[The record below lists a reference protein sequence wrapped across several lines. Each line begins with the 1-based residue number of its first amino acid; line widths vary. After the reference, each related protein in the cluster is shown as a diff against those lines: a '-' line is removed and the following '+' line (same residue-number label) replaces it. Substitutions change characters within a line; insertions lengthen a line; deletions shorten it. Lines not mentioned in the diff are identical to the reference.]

1 MVDGNGEKN
10 YVLVHGSCHGAF
22 CWEEVIA
29 HMERR
34 GKRAYA
40 LDLPGH
46 GKRIPERPNVR
57 YDDYPNAVVEFIEG
71 RDLNHVVLVGHSMAG
86 IIIPKAAERVTRRL
100 AHLVFLSAF
109 ILEDGES
116 LVDNCP
122 EEQQGLFG
130 DLAAASPDNTVMF
143 PEDVFLEF
151 FANGM
156 DVEKAKAAY
165 KKLTPTPYH
174 PYVQKVDLKKF
185 YALELPMSYIFCK
198 QDKALPDGWWHP
210 KMSSRLK
217 NHAYAEIDTCH
228 EVMFS
233 EPEACAEEIIRIAGA
248 G

>member
-1 MVDGNGEKN
+1 M
-10 YVLVHGSCHGAF
+10 
-22 CWEEVIA
+22 
-29 HMERR
+29 
-34 GKRAYA
+34 
-40 LDLPGH
+40 
-46 GKRIPERPNVR
+46 
-57 YDDYPNAVVEFIEG
+57 
-71 RDLNHVVLVGHSMAG
+71 
-86 IIIPKAAERVTRRL
+86 
-100 AHLVFLSAF
+100 FLSAF
-109 ILEDGES
+109 ILADGES

-122 EEQQGLFG
+122 EEQRGLFG
-130 DLAAASPDNTVMF
+130 DLAAASSDNTVMF

-217 NHAYAEIDTCH
+217 NHAYAEMVRVYAVLGTSDERVET
-228 EVMFS
+228 VFLGFRRVDGDWGVR
-233 EPEACAEEIIRIAGA
+233 EIRVTP
-248 G
+248 